1 LKEWSPAEDS
11 MKSFIFAALL
21 VATSVVPAST
31 AQSQHKGT
39 GNPNDLINLPESGP
53 PQVPGGSTTTGPNFR
68 GLAITPLPGSREEL
82 DLVRPNEAQLPP
94 PEVRPVPGKPLPPGL
109 PTR

>member
-1 LKEWSPAEDS
+1 
-11 MKSFIFAALL
+11 MKPIIFAALL
-21 VATSVVPAST
+21 VATSVVPSGIVQA
-31 AQSQHKGT
+31 QHKGP
-39 GNPNDLINLPESGP
+39 GNPNDLFNVPESGP
-53 PQVPGGSTTTGPNFR
+53 PVVPGGSTTTGPNFR

-82 DLVRPNEAQLPP
+82 DMMRPNEAQLPP

>member
-1 LKEWSPAEDS
+1 
-11 MKSFIFAALL
+11 MKPTLFAAILI
-21 VATSVVPAST
+21 AASVVPSGIVLA
-31 AQSQHKGT
+31 QHKGT

-53 PQVPGGSTTTGPNFR
+53 PVVPGGSTTTGPNYR

-82 DLVRPNEAQLPP
+82 DMVRPNEAQPPP
-94 PEVRPVPGKPLPPGL
+94 PEVRAVPGKPLPPGL

>member
-1 LKEWSPAEDS
+1 MKECSPAEDP
-11 MKSFIFAALL
+11 MKSFVFAALL
-21 VATSVVPAST
+21 VAASVMPSDLVQ
-31 AQSQHKGT
+31 AQHRGT
-39 GNPNDLINLPESGP
+39 GNPNDLMHIPESGP
-53 PQVPGGSTTTGPNFR
+53 PQVPSGSTTTGPNFR

-82 DLVRPNEAQLPP
+82 EMVRPSEAKLPP